1 MKLNELF
8 FYKFKFIFIC
18 ILIIYSFNSIKKNE
32 KFKIKLTRQM
42 HNLIK
47 KINNFIY
54 VCTKGILLEDIKFS
68 YIIPKISVVIP
79 LFNSEKTIKTS
90 IRSVQNQNEKAIE
103 IIIIEDCSNDNSLKI
118 IEKMKQEDSR
128 IKIIKNKKNR
138 GALFSKSIG
147 ALNSIGKYI
156 GYFFLIVMI
165 YLLITIYSK
174 YVIAMQKK
182 ILILL
187 NFQALYQNRNI

>member
-79 LFNSEKTIKTS
+79 LFNSEKTIRTS

-128 IKIIKNKKNR
+128 IKIYSRNW
-138 GALFSKSIG
+138 
-147 ALNSIGKYI
+147 
-156 GYFFLIVMI
+156 I
-165 YLLITIYSK
+165 YNHFIID
-174 YVIAMQKK
+174 
-182 ILILL
+182 
-187 NFQALYQNRNI
+187 

>member
-1 MKLNELF
+1 
-8 FYKFKFIFIC
+8 
-18 ILIIYSFNSIKKNE
+18 
-32 KFKIKLTRQM
+32 M

-79 LFNSEKTIKTS
+79 LFNSEKTIRTS

-156 GYFFLIVMI
+156 FFLDSDDLFIN
-165 YLLITIYSK
+165 LIIINSIK
-174 YVIAMQKK
+174 FNFNK
-182 ILILL
+182 I
-187 NFQALYQNRNI
+187 